1 MKAII
6 IEDEKLSAEHLETL
20 LKKIDVTI
28 EVIDIIDSVKKSIE
42 VFSKGVKADILFV
55 DIHLADGL
63 SFDIFSKI
71 NIDIPVIFTT
81 AFDEYAIKAF
91 KLNSIDYLLKPIGKD
106 DLAVALDKFKKLN
119 NKYKLG
125 LLEDIAQVYQTINK
139 QYKNRFMVKIGDVIS
154 SVKTDD
160 IAHFIS
166 EDGLVLLVTSNNKR
180 YVVDYA
186 LDHLET
192 ILAPDVFF
200 RINRKVIIQI
210 NSIQKVN
217 SYFNSRLKINALLLQ
232 EEDMIVSRERVS
244 EFKKWL
250 DK

>member
-6 IEDEKLSAEHLETL
+6 IEDEKLSGEHLEAL
-20 LKKIDVTI
+20 LKRIDANI
-28 EVIDIIDSVKKSIE
+28 EVISIIDSVKKSVE

-55 DIHLADGL
+55 DVHLADGL
-63 SFDIFSKI
+63 SFEIFSKV

-91 KLNSIDYLLKPIGKD
+91 KLNSIDYLLKPIGVD
-106 DLAVALDKFKKLN
+106 DLRAAIEKFKKISYKN
-119 NKYKLG
+119 KLG
-125 LLEDIAQVYQTINK
+125 IIEDMAQAYQTINK

-154 SVKTDD
+154 SIKTDD

-166 EDGLVLLVTSNNKR
+166 ENGLVLLATSNNKR
-180 YVVDYA
+180 YVVDYT
-186 LDHLET
+186 LDNLET

-200 RINRKVIIQI
+200 RINRKVIVHI
-210 NSIQKVN
+210 NSVQKVN
-217 SYFNSRLKINALLLQ
+217 SYFNSRLKINSQLLQ
-232 EEDMIVSRERVS
+232 EEDMVVSRERVN